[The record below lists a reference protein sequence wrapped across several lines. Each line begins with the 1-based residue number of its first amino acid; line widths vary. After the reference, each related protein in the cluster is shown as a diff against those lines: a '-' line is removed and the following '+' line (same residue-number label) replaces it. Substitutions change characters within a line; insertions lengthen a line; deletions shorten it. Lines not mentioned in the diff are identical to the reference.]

1 MQKVLKRIKNQR
13 GLTLIELLAVVVI
26 LGIIAAIAVPSV
38 GKIINN
44 TKDDAKVA
52 EALQIINAAK
62 IAQANDSTKTSW
74 VYENS
79 TSTDTSTTTE
89 GNATETTTTNTPGE
103 LKEYLNSVK
112 DTSFTVTFDGDEGTY
127 SITGHDSATVLN
139 KNNSDTT
146 VVPESELTA
155 KAQ

>member
-1 MQKVLKRIKNQR
+1 MKKVLNRIKNQR

-38 GKIINN
+38 GKIISN
-44 TKDDAKVA
+44 TKEDAKVA

-74 VYENS
+74 VYDAEAN
-79 TSTDTSTTTE
+79 D
-89 GNATETTTTNTPGE
+89 TTNGE

-112 DTSFTVTFDGDEGTY
+112 DTSFTVTFDAISGNY
-127 SITGHDSATVLN
+127 SIKNHDSATVVGSAADAAVL
-139 KNNSDTT
+139 
-146 VVPESELTA
+146 ESTLTA

>member
-1 MQKVLKRIKNQR
+1 MKKVLKTIKNQR

-26 LGIIAAIAVPSV
+26 LGIITAIAVPSV
-38 GKIINN
+38 GKIISN
-44 TKDDAKVA
+44 TKEDAKVA

-74 VYENS
+74 VYENA
-79 TSTDTSTTTE
+79 TGNTT
-89 GNATETTTTNTPGE
+89 GN

-112 DTSFTVTFDGDEGTY
+112 DTSFTVTFDADTGAY
-127 SITGHDSATVLN
+127 SITGHDSAPIV
-139 KNNSDTT
+139 DADDDDD
-146 VVPESELTA
+146 VAESTLTA

>member
-1 MQKVLKRIKNQR
+1 MKKVINTLKNQR

-38 GKIINN
+38 GKIISN
-44 TKDDAKVA
+44 TKEDAKVA

-74 VYENS
+74 VYDAED
-79 TSTDTSTTTE
+79 TDK
-89 GNATETTTTNTPGE
+89 TNGE

-112 DTSFTVTFDGDEGTY
+112 DTSFTVTFDATSGDY
-127 SITGHDSATVLN
+127 SIKGHDSASIVKSSYTE
-139 KNNSDTT
+139 TT